1 MFYFFYREVDN
12 RTSLKRFGQHII
24 LKSISIAL
32 VMPFY
37 AASLVES
44 VQSDIASEKPGLF
57 DVFREGSLRLLYWK
71 YPQKGR
77 MLPVWALIGPTVSVG
92 ITKYLFR

>member
-1 MFYFFYREVDN
+1 
-12 RTSLKRFGQHII
+12 
-24 LKSISIAL
+24 
-32 VMPFY
+32 MPFY

-71 YPQKGR
+71 SPQKGR
-77 MLPVWALIGPTVSVG
+77 MLPVWCLIGPTIGVG
-92 ITKYLFR
+92 ITKYLFG

>member
-1 MFYFFYREVDN
+1 
-12 RTSLKRFGQHII
+12 
-24 LKSISIAL
+24 
-32 VMPFY
+32 MPFY
-37 AASLVES
+37 AASLVET

-77 MLPVWALIGPTVSVG
+77 MLPVWALIGPTISVG
-92 ITKYLFR
+92 ITKYLFGQVLLEKKSVLFNSTLTFAFFFH